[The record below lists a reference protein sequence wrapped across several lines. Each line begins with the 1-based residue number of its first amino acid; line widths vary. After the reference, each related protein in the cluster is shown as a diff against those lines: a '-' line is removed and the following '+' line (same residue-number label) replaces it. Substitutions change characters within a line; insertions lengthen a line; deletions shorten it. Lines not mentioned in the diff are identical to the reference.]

1 LSQVKVVND
10 SDLHQERR
18 NKIRQKKCAYA
29 QKNKKQKKGPKTKTQ
44 KQNW

>member
-18 NKIRQKKCAYA
+18 NKIRQKKCADA
-29 QKNKKQKKGPKTKTQ
+29 QKKKGPKTKTQ